1 MKKSNTLFTL
11 AFFAILA
18 FSSCEREQWGNA
30 QKGPDDIDNRAEGQ
44 IGLSALKVSVDE
56 KTATT
61 VTRAGINTDNFII
74 RIYDMDKEGKMVQEW
89 EYSEMPEI
97 FTLKV
102 SHYSI
107 TAMSHEVQ
115 PAEFEK
121 PYYFS
126 KQDFEIT
133 ENTTII
139 NTTGINIFAIIFPI
153 KLLTNSKIG
162 SNTVLVVILPV

>member
-11 AFFAILA
+11 AFFAILV

-89 EYSEMPEI
+89 KCSEMPEI

-121 PYYFS
+121 
-126 KQDFEIT
+126 
-133 ENTTII
+133 
-139 NTTGINIFAIIFPI
+139 
-153 KLLTNSKIG
+153 L
-162 SNTVLVVILPV
+162 

>member
-89 EYSEMPEI
+89 KYSEMPEI

-107 TAMSHEVQ
+107 TC
-115 PAEFEK
+115 
-121 PYYFS
+121 
-126 KQDFEIT
+126 
-133 ENTTII
+133 
-139 NTTGINIFAIIFPI
+139 
-153 KLLTNSKIG
+153 LLYTSP
-162 SNTVLVVILPV
+162 SPRDS

>member
-74 RIYDMDKEGKMVQEW
+74 RIHDMDKEGKW
-89 EYSEMPEI
+89 CKSGNAARCPKYSR
-97 FTLKV
+97 
-102 SHYSI
+102 
-107 TAMSHEVQ
+107 
-115 PAEFEK
+115 
-121 PYYFS
+121 
-126 KQDFEIT
+126 
-133 ENTTII
+133 
-139 NTTGINIFAIIFPI
+139 
-153 KLLTNSKIG
+153 
-162 SNTVLVVILPV
+162 